1 MSGTCVMPHTRASRW
16 RPRSPE
22 RVALGRAIREL
33 RERREVSQFALAYD
47 SGVGRPYVNSIEC
60 ARVNPTF
67 ERLRD
72 LLDTLGYGF
81 SDLAEV
87 YERHL
92 LVIEPESGQRVVR
105 CPSPDAL
112 RAQEQHNAEA
122 LARARAART
131 GGRMKPWT

>member
-1 MSGTCVMPHTRASRW
+1 MPHTRASRW
-16 RPRSPE
+16 RYRSPE
-22 RVALGRAIREL
+22 SVALGRAVREL

-47 SGVGRPYVNSIEC
+47 SGVGRPYVNAIEC

-67 ERLRD
+67 DRLRD

-92 LVIEPESGQRVVR
+92 GVIAPDAGAHVVR
-105 CPSPDAL
+105 CPSPEAL
-112 RAQEQHNAEA
+112 AGQEQYNADA
-122 LARARAART
+122 LARARAVRS
-131 GGRMKPWT
+131 GGRMRSWT